1 MERDGL
7 AAPRR
12 RRPNPRGYPALDG
25 IRAVAVVAVLL
36 YHFGVHGLRG
46 GFLGVDVFFVL
57 SGYLITGQLVTRWV
71 LGGRITLRA
80 FWVARARRLLP
91 ALVAVLVGST
101 TAVIV
106 FDRAQLDLFRG
117 DVAAAAT
124 YSSNWWYVFHQRSY
138 FAAAGRPPVLQ
149 HLWSLAVEEQFYA
162 IWPLVVAVVM
172 AIWAGTRARLRMLLV
187 ISVSV
192 GLGSSLVMGVGS
204 ALSHAPAA
212 GDPSRWYF
220 GTDSHVTGL
229 MAGAAL
235 ALARR
240 GDGLGAET
248 PTTPKPAARPLHT
261 WSGIGALVALLIAL
275 SQTGEFSVWLYRW
288 GFLAVSLLTVVVI
301 AVATRPGVLASVL
314 DRPILRAIGRRS
326 YGLYLWHWPV
336 ACFTRPGL
344 DLPISNGGALA
355 LRLGLTLL
363 LAEVSYQWIELPVR
377 RLGWR
382 SVWRGVSQAR
392 VGSFRAPTVIA
403 VAVASL
409 VTGVM
414 LPATAAPTEPHY
426 ASGGTVYVSRPG
438 HPGSVHIE
446 TPHTSP
452 RTRMTG
458 SRHPVVAP
466 HETTPTAATPQ
477 RRPAP
482 HARSDLRHYDLAVY
496 GDSVALGAI
505 PRLAAT
511 FRSVTNDAAVGIQ
524 SWTLLPELTA
534 DADAGRLDGRIV
546 LIHTGDN
553 GVISRSQLSSALD
566 ALSTAARVVLAV
578 PYVPRTWQDSNHGL
592 VASVAGDYRNVVLM
606 DWAGAVQAHP
616 GDVGSDGIHLTAT
629 GERAYA
635 AMVAEAAVGH

>member
-12 RRPNPRGYPALDG
+12 RRPHRRGYPALDG

-36 YHFGVHGLRG
+36 YHFGVSGLRG

-71 LGGRITLRA
+71 LGGRIALGA

-91 ALVAVLVGST
+91 ALGAVLVGST

-106 FDRAQLDLFRG
+106 FDRGQLDLFRG

-172 AIWAGTRARLRMLLV
+172 AIWAGTRARLRVLLA
-187 ISVSV
+187 ISVAV
-192 GLGSSLVMGVGS
+192 GLGSSLVMGIGS
-204 ALSHAPAA
+204 AISHAPEA

-240 GDGLGAET
+240 GDGLGSET
-248 PTTPKPAARPLHT
+248 PTTPCAARPLHT
-261 WSGIGALVALLIAL
+261 WIGIGSLVALLVAL
-275 SQTGEFSVWLYRW
+275 SQTGQFSVWLYRW
-288 GFLAVSLLTVVVI
+288 GFLAVSLLTMVVI
-301 AVATRPGVLASVL
+301 AVATRPGVLATVL

-336 ACFTRPGL
+336 ACFTRPDL
-344 DLPISNGGALA
+344 DLPISNGGAIA

-382 SVWRGVSQAR
+382 SVWRDVSQAR
-392 VGSFRAPTVIA
+392 LGSFRAPTVIA

-409 VTGVM
+409 LAGVM
-414 LPATAAPTEPHY
+414 LPASATPTEPHY
-426 ASGGTVYVSRPG
+426 ASDGTVYVSRAG
-438 HPGSVHIE
+438 HPGSVHIQ
-446 TPHTSP
+446 TPRRTP
-452 RTRMTG
+452 PPTRMPG

-466 HETTPTAATPQ
+466 HKTTPTAPMPR

-482 HARSDLRHYDLAVY
+482 KARSDLRHYDLAVY

-511 FRSVTNDAAVGIQ
+511 FRSVTNDAEVGIQ
-524 SWTLLPELTA
+524 SWTLLPELSA

-553 GVISRSQLSSALD
+553 GVISRSQLRSALD
-566 ALSTAARVVLAV
+566 ALSAAARVVLTV
-578 PYVPRTWQDSNHGL
+578 PYVPRPWQDSNQRL
-592 VASVAGDYRNVVLM
+592 VGSFAGDYRNVELM

-616 GDVGSDGIHLTAT
+616 GNVGSDGIHLTAT

-635 AMVAEAAVGH
+635 AMVADAAAGH